1 MLIKNRKEDT
11 VYKNERKIM
20 KEKKVLTVQDMVLI
34 AIFAALIAA
43 CSYIQIPLGPVPFTL
58 QTFAVF
64 TTAGLLGTKRGTIAV
79 VIYILLGV
87 IGIPVFAGSGGP
99 GIIVGP
105 TGGYITGF
113 IFTVIIIG
121 LIMNVFKKNAT
132 GLKFVMTVVAIV
144 VGDAICFIIGTIQ
157 FMVVMKVNLAVAMG
171 YCVIPFILP
180 DLVKIIVAAIVV
192 NRVKKYVRIFD

>member
-11 VYKNERKIM
+11 VYKNERKTM

-79 VIYILLGV
+79 VIYILLGC

-121 LIMNVFKKNAT
+121 LIMNVFQKNAT
-132 GLKFVMTVVAIV
+132 GLKFVMTVVAMV
-144 VGDAICFIIGTIQ
+144 VGDAICFMIGTIQ

-192 NRVKKYVRIFD
+192 NRVKKYVRIFN